1 MTREKALKTL
11 ELQENFTEE
20 ELRKNYRKLSRLHHP
35 DNYMQAPESVRL
47 EHEETMKEVN
57 AAYDYFTKFNIDNYR
72 IEIINRMHKYY
83 VNPTIGDMSLIM
95 DVKRAVS
102 ESESLAYYRNNQA
115 GVDSA
120 FADFLA
126 KLKKIYESYKT
137 KFYQENYIDGIDVKE
152 EINYNLRVE
161 DFYIQLCR
169 IKDKYSRKAK
179 FEKRLEEEIAPYKWY
194 ATCTEKLWILITTI
208 CVNNATNKAEKSGYK
223 RIEDVIEA
231 MRKEIRGIFELV
243 DEINKLFNIIGQ
255 EEINDTALIEEYV
268 NLKHRYDRGDALS
281 DIENGLKKLSQKIED
296 YKKELE
302 KMAKM
307 KENEPL
313 VNSLYAHILNNYNSS
328 LLELNPVNDN
338 DKIQEITKLFQFVLG
353 LFLKYS
359 MGLIEFDK
367 LMMMEGLTFRDLVN
381 DRDLL
386 NVVSGN
392 ENLNSERLR
401 IYLKKKKFCN
411 KMLDESSFFVLI
423 HENDK
428 YHMVKIAFSAFLE
441 YEITLDKLEKE
452 YVPLEELMKGAIYQ
466 GYSASYLD
474 YINLD
479 VIYEIN
485 VDGNYRYIT
494 LNNGNFGIIEWGKI
508 SDPIDFI
515 GYDYNDKEKIRE
527 LIEKQMEANLVRYRR
542 R

>member
-1 MTREKALKTL
+1 
-11 ELQENFTEE
+11 
-20 ELRKNYRKLSRLHHP
+20 
-35 DNYMQAPESVRL
+35 
-47 EHEETMKEVN
+47 
-57 AAYDYFTKFNIDNYR
+57 
-72 IEIINRMHKYY
+72 
-83 VNPTIGDMSLIM
+83 
-95 DVKRAVS
+95 
-102 ESESLAYYRNNQA
+102 
-115 GVDSA
+115 
-120 FADFLA
+120 
-126 KLKKIYESYKT
+126 
-137 KFYQENYIDGIDVKE
+137 
-152 EINYNLRVE
+152 
-161 DFYIQLCR
+161 
-169 IKDKYSRKAK
+169 
-179 FEKRLEEEIAPYKWY
+179 
-194 ATCTEKLWILITTI
+194 
-208 CVNNATNKAEKSGYK
+208 
-223 RIEDVIEA
+223 
-231 MRKEIRGIFELV
+231 
-243 DEINKLFNIIGQ
+243 
-255 EEINDTALIEEYV
+255 
-268 NLKHRYDRGDALS
+268 
-281 DIENGLKKLSQKIED
+281 
-296 YKKELE
+296 
-302 KMAKM
+302 MAKM